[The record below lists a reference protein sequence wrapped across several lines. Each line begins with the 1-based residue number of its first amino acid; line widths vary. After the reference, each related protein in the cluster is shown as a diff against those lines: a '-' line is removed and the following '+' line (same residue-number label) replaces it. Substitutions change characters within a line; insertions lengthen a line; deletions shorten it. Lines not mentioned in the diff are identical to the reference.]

1 MIVLELAGI
10 TKAYGA
16 RVALS
21 GVTLSVAAGELVL
34 LVGKNGA
41 GKTTLLRIATGF
53 LDPDAGRVTID
64 GIALAPCRDAS
75 ERARAQHKLGY
86 LPESA
91 PVPPELTVREHLML
105 RARLKRATRA
115 LRAAEAVD
123 AAMTAAAVA
132 SEADRRIG
140 TLSKG
145 YRQRV
150 GLADALLGDPPLLV
164 LDEPTSG
171 MDPIQVR
178 QLRELIAG
186 SAARRAVLLSS
197 HAVADLAPIATRIC
211 VLREGEV
218 VADDSADA
226 LCALAGCARIDDA
239 VIALLARVP
248 A

>member
-171 MDPIQVR
+171 MDPEQT
-178 QLRELIAG
+178 RELCSHLATIATT
-186 SAARRAVLLSS
+186 RAVFVAS
-197 HAVADLAPIATRIC
+197 HAVAELTPIATKIGT
-211 VLREGEV
+211 LSTSSTF
-218 VADDSADA
+218 AISTPQDS
-226 LCALAGCARIDDA
+226 
-239 VIALLARVP
+239 
-248 A
+248 